1 MQCWDHVHK
10 ITVQGGESGYRG
22 EGVGGKALVLTPVL
36 IFKLGGGGG
45 GLLSA
50 RNGTDTFKI

>member
-36 IFKLGGGGG
+36 ILKRGGGGG
-45 GLLSA
+45 G
-50 RNGTDTFKI
+50 GIFF